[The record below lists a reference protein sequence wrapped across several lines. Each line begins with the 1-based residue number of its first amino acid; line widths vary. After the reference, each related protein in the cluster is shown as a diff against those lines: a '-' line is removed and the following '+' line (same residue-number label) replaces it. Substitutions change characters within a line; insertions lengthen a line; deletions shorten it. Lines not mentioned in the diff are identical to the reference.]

1 MTHVLQEEFAQL
13 RRWAR
18 LVSRRRWLVL
28 GVAAVTAVACAAGL
42 ATLPD
47 RYQAGARIYVDTQ
60 TVLKPLMANLAYQPD
75 IDQQVVML
83 ARTLVSRPNIE
94 RLVHRPELDFDVSDP
109 RETERLVSALMS
121 QIRITPTPSGNLYDI
136 TYRGSSPE
144 SAQRLVEATL
154 DLFVHAGAHAKKID
168 SQEAGRFIEAQI
180 HTYADKLA
188 EVEGRLKDFRI
199 RNFGLAGVSNQD
211 YFGRISSL
219 TEQVSRLNAELFAAQ
234 HTRDAYRRELG
245 LASEGSAP
253 PADTTADSL
262 TAPSESEL
270 RAQEQRKRL
279 DELLGRYTEEHPDVI
294 ATRHLIE
301 QLEAEA
307 RQTPAP
313 QSRPAVRA
321 GSESAWAARQQL
333 RLALAEAESRVA
345 SLQVQR
351 ATQAAQLD
359 ELRARAERLPQ
370 VEAEQAQLNR
380 DHDIIRATYDSMVA
394 RRESAALGVKLDESS
409 QLAEFRVVEPPRASA
424 VPATPTRLQLA
435 LAAVVLSIAMGLGAA
450 LLADYMAPTVVEAVA
465 LRRLTGRPVLGTV
478 SVFATPDTQLARR
491 QSQRRFAAALASL
504 IALQSLWL
512 AWIAFNPPLN

>member
-13 RRWAR
+13 RRWTR

-109 RETERLVSALMS
+109 RETERLVSSLMS

-188 EVEGRLKDFRI
+188 EVEGRLKDFRV
-199 RNFGLAGVSNQD
+199 RNFGLTGVSNQD

-219 TEQVSRLNAELFAAQ
+219 TEQVNRLNAELFAAQ

-245 LASEGSAP
+245 VEGAAP
-253 PADTTADSL
+253 SGDTSADSL
-262 TAPSESEL
+262 AAPSEPEL

-301 QLEAEA
+301 QLDAES

-313 QSRPAVRA
+313 QARPRIRA
-321 GSESAWAARQQL
+321 SSDAAWAARQQL
-333 RLALAEAESRVA
+333 RLALAEAESRAV
-345 SLQVQR
+345 SLQAQR

-359 ELRARAERLPQ
+359 ELRAMAARLMG
-370 VEAEQAQLNR
+370 
-380 DHDIIRATYDSMVA
+380 SF
-394 RRESAALGVKLDESS
+394 SS
-409 QLAEFRVVEPPRASA
+409 QRAS
-424 VPATPTRLQLA
+424 
-435 LAAVVLSIAMGLGAA
+435 S
-450 LLADYMAPTVVEAVA
+450 ADHSGI
-465 LRRLTGRPVLGTV
+465 R
-478 SVFATPDTQLARR
+478 
-491 QSQRRFAAALASL
+491 
-504 IALQSLWL
+504 
-512 AWIAFNPPLN
+512 